1 MLKSKEDEAK
11 MMYELSKLTNTS
23 KQITTDFLESVV
35 LYMFKEYIACHP
47 KKEKFLDGFMS
58 QWENN
63 LLVQKEMELDA
74 LTSQYTS
81 MNDLAVGSFIASSE
95 NMDYFKKEVG
105 MIKELLTLALLS
117 GIDE

>member
-47 KKEKFLDGFMS
+47 KKEKFL
-58 QWENN
+58 
-63 LLVQKEMELDA
+63 K
-74 LTSQYTS
+74 
-81 MNDLAVGSFIASSE
+81 
-95 NMDYFKKEVG
+95 
-105 MIKELLTLALLS
+105 
-117 GIDE
+117 